1 MADDTFA
8 RGMKN
13 RRLISITVIGRRSGR
28 EITRP
33 VWFVLQGTSVWLL
46 PVFGSKTQWYLNLKA
61 NRAITVHVGKESRR
75 LQARLRK
82 DKSAIREVIQR
93 FRDKY
98 TAAEIKRWYTGL
110 DAAVQ
115 VPIAPRAWP

>member
-28 EITRP
+28 EITSP

-61 NRAITVHVGKESRR
+61 NRVLTVQVGKESRR

-82 DKSAIREVIQR
+82 DKSAIREAIQW
-93 FRDKY
+93 FREKY

-115 VPIAPRAWP
+115 VPLTRRA